1 MINQPVSLV
10 TGGNSGVGLM
20 TALGLARRGYHV
32 FIACRSAA
40 KAAKAIA
47 YIRQQS
53 GNQNVEFLPLDL
65 ASLASVRRCVQEFEQ
80 RSLPLHVLINNAG
93 IFHKRGTTQEGF
105 ERIWGTNYLGHF
117 LLTQLL
123 LDKLQQSEP
132 SRIVMVASDLALRP
146 QGIPWHLLV
155 EKTPLNFLELYA
167 VSKFCLLL
175 FTLELARELKP
186 TQVTVNAV
194 HPGFVRSNITLGHQL
209 SRLLGLGL
217 SPEEGAYSSLFCAT
231 SPEMLGRSGQF
242 LDSKAQPF
250 SLPDVAQ
257 DRQLAQTLMQKSLLW
272 TGCNS
277 ALPTAIN
284 PQKYQH
290 ILGIHNLDLTAAE
303 ITKIT
308 QEIFTKVLPK
318 SPQNLTNPL
327 KLLRQGRVGSA
338 SLAAIQ
344 LWKREFYMER
354 HLDSDAV
361 WRLCQ
366 DKKLLEVLRNH
377 LGEDIILWRS
387 ELWANYPGQKLIP
400 LWHQDSYPK
409 LIAQNSKTVHVYIA
423 LTEVTALNGFEF
435 LDINSDRDSVKIQAT
450 DPFSGSPFFEVPTEL
465 ADQAIPVVLKPG
477 QFIIFSDQLI
487 HRSVRNLSGK
497 VRLSLTLRIARAD
510 AKITPGYSPKSS
522 KPVAL

>member
-1 MINQPVSLV
+1 MIDRPVSLV

-20 TALGLARRGYHV
+20 TALGLARKGYHV
-32 FIACRSAA
+32 FIACRSAT
-40 KAAKAIA
+40 KAANAIA
-47 YIRQQS
+47 YIRQRS
-53 GNQNVEFLPLDL
+53 NNQNVEFLPLDL
-65 ASLASVRRCVQEFEQ
+65 ASLASVRRCVQEFEK
-80 RSLPLHVLINNAG
+80 RDLPLHVLINNAG
-93 IFHKRGTTQEGF
+93 IFHHRGTTQEGF

-123 LDKLQQSEP
+123 LNKLQQSAP

-146 QGIPWHLLV
+146 QGIPWHLLTQ
-155 EKTPLNFLELYA
+155 KTPLNFLELYA

-175 FTLELARELKP
+175 FTLELARTLKP

-209 SRLLGLGL
+209 SRLLRLGL

-231 SPEMLGRSGQF
+231 SPEMLGISGQF

-250 SLPDVAQ
+250 VLPDVAQ
-257 DRQLAQTLMQKSLLW
+257 DRQLAQSLMQKSLIW
-272 TGCNS
+272 TQFDR
-277 ALPTAIN
+277 ALPTTIN

-290 ILGIHNLDLTAAE
+290 ILGVHHLDLTAAE
-303 ITKIT
+303 IASIT

-318 SPQNLTNPL
+318 SPKNLTNPL
-327 KLLRQGRVGSA
+327 KLLFRGRVGSA
-338 SLAAIQ
+338 VLALIQ
-344 LWKREFYMER
+344 QWKREFYMER

-366 DKKLLEVLRNH
+366 DQKLLEVLRNN
-377 LGEDIILWRS
+377 LGEDIVLWRS

-400 LWHQDSYPK
+400 LWHQDSYPQ
-409 LIAQNSKTVHVYIA
+409 LIAPNSKTVHVYIA
-423 LTEVTALNGFEF
+423 LTDVTELNGFEF
-435 LDINSDRDSVKIQAT
+435 LDINSDRVKIQAT
-450 DPFSGSPFFEVPTEL
+450 DPFSGSPFFDVPPEL
-465 ADQAIPVVLKPG
+465 AAQAIPVVLKPG
-477 QFIIFSDQLI
+477 QFILFSDQLI

-510 AKITPGYSPKSS
+510 VEITPGYSPKSS
-522 KPVAL
+522 KPIAL

>member
-1 MINQPVSLV
+1 MINRPVSLV

-32 FIACRSAA
+32 FIACRSAT
-40 KAAKAIA
+40 KAANAIA

-53 GNQNVEFLPLDL
+53 GNKNVEFLPLDL
-65 ASLASVRRCVQEFEQ
+65 ASLASVRRCVQIFEQ
-80 RSLPLHVLINNAG
+80 RHLPLHILINNAG

-123 LDKLQQSEP
+123 LKKLQQSEP

-175 FTLELARELKP
+175 FTLELARKLQP

-194 HPGFVRSNITLGHQL
+194 HPGFVRSNITFGHQL

-231 SPEMLGRSGQF
+231 SPEMLGKSGKF
-242 LDSKAQPF
+242 LDSKARPF
-250 SLPDVAQ
+250 SLPSLAK
-257 DRQLAQTLMQKSLLW
+257 DRQLAQNLIQKSLIW
-272 TGCNS
+272 TECDCAHQN
-277 ALPTAIN
+277 PIN
-284 PQKYQH
+284 YQKYNP
-290 ILGIHNLDLTAAE
+290 ILGVHHLDLNAVE
-303 ITKIT
+303 IASIT
-308 QEIFTKVLPK
+308 QEILTKVLPK
-318 SPQNLTNPL
+318 SPHNLTNPL
-327 KLLRQGRVGSA
+327 KLLLKGRVGSA
-338 SLAAIQ
+338 VLALIQ

-354 HLDSDAV
+354 HLDSDVV

-366 DKKLLEVLRNH
+366 DKKLLAVLRNY
-377 LGEDIILWRS
+377 LGPDIILWRS

-400 LWHQDSYPK
+400 LWHQDSYPQ

-423 LTEVTALNGFEF
+423 LTEVTELNGFEF
-435 LDINSDRDSVKIQAT
+435 LDINSDRESVKIQAT
-450 DPFSGSPFFEVPTEL
+450 DPFSGSPFFHVPTEL
-465 ADQAIPVVLKPG
+465 ADKAIPVVLKPG
-477 QFIIFSDQLI
+477 QFLLFTDQLI

-510 AKITPGYSPKSS
+510 VKITPGYSPKSS
-522 KPVAL
+522 QPVAL